1 MRKQYYGY
9 VLALTNGDNMRK
21 QLWLRFGSYKQSQY
35 EKTIMVTFWL
45 LQTESIWENNYCY
58 VLALTNG
65 SIWENNNYDY
75 VSAVLVSYK
84 LRQYEKTTI
93 IITRWLF

>member
-45 LQTESIWENNYCY
+45 LQTESI
-58 VLALTNG
+58 
-65 SIWENNNYDY
+65 
-75 VSAVLVSYK
+75 
-84 LRQYEKTTI
+84 
-93 IITRWLF
+93 